1 MTTRG
6 RPLTEDVKN
15 NKDYFK
21 NYYHKTNEDFVCE
34 CGTCVKIHSLRKH
47 LVSKK
52 HIYFTKFI
60 NNIKE
65 NITETKIPETK
76 I

>member
-6 RPLTEDVKN
+6 RPLTMDVKN

-21 NYYHKTNEDFVCE
+21 NYYHKTNEDLICDK
-34 CGTCVKIHSLRKH
+34 CGACVKIHSLRRH
-47 LVSKK
+47 LLSKK
-52 HIYFTKFI
+52 HIYVSQLI

-65 NITETKIPETK
+65 NVGDEIKEN
-76 I
+76 